1 VGALASVI
9 VLIFI
14 YNRRREEINNLK
26 EHRKTAKRYS
36 YKQLATR
43 IFYYSLPITVC
54 VATQYAGNLI
64 DVANIRGRLLAG
76 GYTLEM
82 ASVMHSYLS
91 KYQQIMNAPISIVS
105 ALAAAVLPSISGAAA
120 EQDIKQVKDKSN
132 HAFRLCMLIV
142 IPSAV
147 GLSILSEP
155 IYAVLKY
162 GAGSHLMRYGSIV
175 LVLMSIV
182 QIQSSILQGA
192 GKLYKA
198 TINVILGIIAKIIF
212 NYILIANPNIISWEQ

>member
-1 VGALASVI
+1 
-9 VLIFI
+9 
-14 YNRRREEINNLK
+14 
-26 EHRKTAKRYS
+26 
-36 YKQLATR
+36 
-43 IFYYSLPITVC
+43 
-54 VATQYAGNLI
+54 
-64 DVANIRGRLLAG
+64 LAG

-147 GLSILSEP
+147 GCP
-155 IYAVLKY
+155 Y
-162 GAGSHLMRYGSIV
+162 
-175 LVLMSIV
+175 
-182 QIQSSILQGA
+182 
-192 GKLYKA
+192 
-198 TINVILGIIAKIIF
+198 
-212 NYILIANPNIISWEQ
+212 

>member
-1 VGALASVI
+1 
-9 VLIFI
+9 
-14 YNRRREEINNLK
+14 
-26 EHRKTAKRYS
+26 
-36 YKQLATR
+36 
-43 IFYYSLPITVC
+43 

-132 HAFRLCMLIV
+132 HAFRLAC
-142 IPSAV
+142 
-147 GLSILSEP
+147 
-155 IYAVLKY
+155 
-162 GAGSHLMRYGSIV
+162 
-175 LVLMSIV
+175 
-182 QIQSSILQGA
+182 
-192 GKLYKA
+192 
-198 TINVILGIIAKIIF
+198 
-212 NYILIANPNIISWEQ
+212 